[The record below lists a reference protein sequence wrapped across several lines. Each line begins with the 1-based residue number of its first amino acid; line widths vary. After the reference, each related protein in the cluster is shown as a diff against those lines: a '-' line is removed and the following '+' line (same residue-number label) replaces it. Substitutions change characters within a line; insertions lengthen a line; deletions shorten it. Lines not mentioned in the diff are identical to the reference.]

1 MMIPEVT
8 DERTRAMQAERM
20 RAGRMALLIGAL
32 IFAAKFLAYMLTG
45 STAVFADAMESTIN
59 IVSAGMLVLAL
70 AIAARPPDPSHPYG
84 HGKIEFLSA
93 GIEGTAILFAA
104 LVIGVESVHELL
116 AGPVLH
122 DLDVGL
128 ALLAVS
134 AAANATLG
142 VHLTRTGERT
152 RSEALRA
159 DGRHVLAD
167 VWTSVGVIGG
177 LFVVHLTGWMWADPW
192 IAIVVAIH
200 VAWEGYRLLV
210 DSLRG
215 LMDEADQGLIE
226 STVATLEEAREPA
239 WIDIHSLRG
248 WRSGARRHIDFH
260 MTVPRYFDVD
270 RIHAIHDRVELA
282 LLDGDEHG
290 GDVVVHFDPCDDSE
304 CHHCAMTDCAVRSQ
318 PFQARQPFSV
328 ESATRP
334 DPGARPH
341 LGAHDEFESARPD

>member
-1 MMIPEVT
+1 
-8 DERTRAMQAERM
+8 
-20 RAGRMALLIGAL
+20 
-32 IFAAKFLAYMLTG
+32 
-45 STAVFADAMESTIN
+45 N

-104 LVIGVESVHELL
+104 LVIGVESIHELI
-116 AGPVLH
+116 AGPVIH

-128 ALLAVS
+128 ALLAAS
-134 AAANATLG
+134 AAANAILG
-142 VHLTRTGERT
+142 VYLTRTGERT

-177 LFVVHLTGWMWADPW
+177 LFVVRLTGWIWADPW
-192 IAIVVAIH
+192 IAITVAVH
-200 VAWEGYRLLV
+200 VAWEGFRLLV

-215 LMDEADQGLIE
+215 LMDEADGRLIE
-226 STVATLEEAREPA
+226 STVATLEDARESS

-260 MTVPRYFDVD
+260 MTVPRYFNVD
-270 RIHAIHDRVELA
+270 QIHAIHDRVELA

-290 GDVVVHFDPCDDSE
+290 GDVVVHFDPCDETE
-304 CHHCAMTDCAVRSQ
+304 CHHCAMSDCAIRSH
-318 PFQARQPFSV
+318 PFELRQPFTI

-334 DPGARPH
+334 DPT
-341 LGAHDEFESARPD
+341 AHGHPATRIDLSSAPAD